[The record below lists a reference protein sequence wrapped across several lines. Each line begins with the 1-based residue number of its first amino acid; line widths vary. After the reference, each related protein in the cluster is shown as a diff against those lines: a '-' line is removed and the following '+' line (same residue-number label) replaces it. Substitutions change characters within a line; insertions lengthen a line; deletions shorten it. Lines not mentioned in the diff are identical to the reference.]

1 MHNKM
6 KRCKRLK
13 RLIKSVM
20 IAFTETVQ
28 LITLFQWSCDT
39 ETIAPENRFLVL
51 GYMVRVHLN
60 MYFSTD
66 GNVTFYFKLFLF
78 IWNY

>member
-1 MHNKM
+1 MYNKT

-20 IAFTETVQ
+20 MAFTQTVQ

-39 ETIAPENRFLVL
+39 ETIA
-51 GYMVRVHLN
+51 
-60 MYFSTD
+60 TD
-66 GNVTFYFKLFLF
+66 N
-78 IWNY
+78 